1 MKKLEN
7 KQQEK
12 VNIIP
17 LDVYWNMNMS
27 KTRIDYLTV
36 DLSRQRGLDAVPKAI
51 KQIELLGQV
60 KQLINTNNNPE
71 SVYLTILEIIK
82 ETRLKL
88 SQGSAAAL

>member
-1 MKKLEN
+1 M
-7 KQQEK
+7 
-12 VNIIP
+12 NIIP

>member
-36 DLSRQRGLDAVPKAI
+36 DLSRQRRLDAVPKAI

-60 KQLINTNNNPE
+60 KQLNNTNNNPE

>member
-27 KTRIDYLTV
+27 KTRIDYLTI

>member
-1 MKKLEN
+1 
-7 KQQEK
+7 
-12 VNIIP
+12 
-17 LDVYWNMNMS
+17 MS